1 VVEDV
6 TDQALNVA
14 AATAYCNGLLTRYGT
29 IGRTLT
35 GKTYRRNPSLAVG
48 QSIPVFL
55 PEYGINDAQM
65 LITETDTSEDIIYD
79 NGVPSKIYFTSFTA
93 SENAVLGSPYKLL
106 SSTLK

>member
-1 VVEDV
+1 VEDL
-6 TDQALNVA
+6 TDQELDID
-14 AATAYCNGLLTRYGT
+14 AATDYCNTALTRYGT
-29 IGRTLT
+29 IGRTVT
-35 GKTYRRNPSLAVG
+35 GKTIRRNPSLAVG

-79 NGVPSKIYFTSFTA
+79 NGVPSKIYYTSFTA
-93 SENAVLGSPYKLL
+93 SENAVIGSPYKLL